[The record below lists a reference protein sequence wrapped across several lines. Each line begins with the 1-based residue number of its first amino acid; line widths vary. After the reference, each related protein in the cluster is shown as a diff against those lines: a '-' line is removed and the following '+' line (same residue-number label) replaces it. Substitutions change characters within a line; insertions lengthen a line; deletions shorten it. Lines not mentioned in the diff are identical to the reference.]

1 VGDRLFCVTSDGAGY
16 GLWVSSDGG
25 VSWAEVVLPVGP
37 VSGPES
43 SVTVAGVGARVV
55 LVVDDGVNA
64 RLFSAE

>member
-1 VGDRLFCVTSDGAGY
+1 
-16 GLWVSSDGG
+16 VSS